1 LHDLCSDDAMPS
13 QPPVA
18 PTNQLSYR
26 YEPLDR
32 DRERVGQL
40 VSATG
45 FFRDDEVAVAVELV
59 EERLAKGP
67 ASGYHFVFAEV
78 EGVTAG
84 YACYGPIAC
93 TVWSYDLYWIAVDP
107 AFQGQGLGR
116 TLVTECERLIRDAGG
131 RRVYIETSGKPQYVP
146 TRGFY
151 ERCGYSLDVELAEFY
166 GPGDSKVVYVKALP

>member
-1 LHDLCSDDAMPS
+1 MTSEPRDF
-13 QPPVA
+13 
-18 PTNQLSYR
+18 R
-26 YEPLDR
+26 YEPFDA

-40 VSATG
+40 VAATG

-59 EERLAKGP
+59 EERLAKGA
-67 ASGYHFVFAEV
+67 ASGYHFVFADV

-107 AFQGQGLGR
+107 AFQGRGLGR
-116 TLVTECERLIRDAGG
+116 MLVTECERLISPAGG
-131 RRVYIETSGKPQYVP
+131 RRVYIETSGKPQYLP

-151 ERCGYSLDVELAEFY
+151 ERCGYALDVELAEFY